1 MTTADTIDIDPDP
14 DTTTPSTIE
23 ERASE
28 ILSVCLSVA
37 TYWGVAWIVRFAWHA
52 LRGVVR

>member
-1 MTTADTIDIDPDP
+1 MTTADTIDIDPDS
-14 DTTTPSTIE
+14 TMPSTIE